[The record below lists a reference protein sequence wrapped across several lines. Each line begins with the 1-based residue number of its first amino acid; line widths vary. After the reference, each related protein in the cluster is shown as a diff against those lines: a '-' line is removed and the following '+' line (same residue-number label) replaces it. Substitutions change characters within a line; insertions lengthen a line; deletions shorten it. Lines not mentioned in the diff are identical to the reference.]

1 MPILRTVAGNTMI
14 HPHNGVL
21 TLCVA
26 GNKNKENLYK
36 LIWRDFQDILLS
48 KKIKEKITKSI
59 YSILHFK

>member
-1 MPILRTVAGNTMI
+1 MI

-48 KKIKEKITKSI
+48 KKIKEKITNSI